1 MAKKILVVDDEEF
14 VLEEKMK
21 RQTILT
27 GILLLV
33 LFTFTGETAAIDIDF
48 TSDQSSLRCS
58 GGVVAVGDLD
68 RLVRNKCGDPLAVTR
83 RDSDSYDIWIYQFG
97 ASKFMYYLGFL
108 NAKLQRIVSAP
119 CGVNDPDCYDLR

>member
-1 MAKKILVVDDEEF
+1 
-14 VLEEKMK
+14 MK
-21 RQTILT
+21 SGTILT
-27 GILLLV
+27 ALLLLV
-33 LFTFTGETAAIDIDF
+33 MLALTAESTAIDIDF

-58 GGVVAVGDLD
+58 GGIVAVGDVD
-68 RLVRNKCGDPLAVTR
+68 RSVRDKCGDPLAVTR

-108 NAKLQRIVSAP
+108 NGKLQRIVSAP